1 MRRREF
7 MTLVGRAA
15 VAWPLAAQAQAQ
27 AQQPASPVI
36 GLLSARESTEAPQLL
51 AAVRQ
56 GLQEQGF
63 VEGQN
68 VAIEYRFAGNQNDQL
83 PTLAAD
89 LVHRQVTVILATTT
103 PAALAA
109 KSATTTVPIV
119 FSMGADPVQFDLV
132 ASLSRP
138 GGNVTGITNLSI
150 GLAAKRIEMMR
161 QVISDAKLIAMLVNP
176 RDTAIF
182 ASEMDDT

>member
-15 VAWPLAAQAQAQ
+15 VAWPLAAQAQQ
-27 AQQPASPVI
+27 AASPVI

-56 GLQEQGF
+56 GLKEQGF

-83 PTLAAD
+83 PTLATKRDVSD
-89 LVHRQVTVILATTT
+89 LSRKPAPDWCVTRSRR
-103 PAALAA
+103 PFALA
-109 KSATTTVPIV
+109 
-119 FSMGADPVQFDLV
+119 GC
-132 ASLSRP
+132 
-138 GGNVTGITNLSI
+138 
-150 GLAAKRIEMMR
+150 
-161 QVISDAKLIAMLVNP
+161 
-176 RDTAIF
+176 
-182 ASEMDDT
+182 